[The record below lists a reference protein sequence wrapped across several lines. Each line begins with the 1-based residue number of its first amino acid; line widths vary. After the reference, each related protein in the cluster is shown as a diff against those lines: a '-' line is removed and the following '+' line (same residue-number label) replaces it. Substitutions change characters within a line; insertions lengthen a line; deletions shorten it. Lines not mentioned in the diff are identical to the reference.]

1 MSRNLSTEIQAKLAE
16 PTCRPVY
23 MVCFDFVGWNL
34 KECTGNH
41 SHSYYGDTY
50 ESASYTLEFPT
61 VTESIELSA
70 DSVTFSLSGSAELPI
85 NLSDVYNYRNRE
97 VDMYIGF
104 EAADGTMPDTNVY
117 KLFSGLM
124 SEVEFVEDGESDTWQ
139 VKAESK
145 LVDLQ
150 NEKVA
155 RYTHQS
161 QLNLHAGDKG
171 LEFASTAQA
180 GLFLSRNETPDE
192 PYTKKIIYGTAKVE
206 GSVVFMATSGS
217 GSRYLN
223 LVVAFAGHECE
234 SIQQVYL
241 DDRPLLASGSV
252 SGEFSQI
259 VTYQERL
266 GTSTQA
272 YVSELATEV
281 GSSVWT
287 SDHQLKG
294 ICYCYLRILYSEDL
308 FGSSAPKISAVIEGK
323 KLYDPRTGGE
333 YFNDNPALAVRD
345 YLLNTVYG
353 FSSGSARVDDA
364 LITVAANDCDYLVDK
379 KDSTQEKRYRINGF
393 LSTDSKIG
401 DNLKLLLAS
410 MAGKVSYLGGEFAV
424 YAGTYALSSFV
435 ITEDEITAPI
445 NLTSNSVRSSYN
457 GARGIH
463 TSQDLEWKEDEFP
476 PYQDSADLTEDGVS
490 RFIDLPLPFTK
501 SASACQRISKI
512 KVKRTRCSRKL
523 SLQTSLADLNIRA
536 GDVIS
541 ITSEKTEI
549 DGGVYEVQSM
559 SIVNGLEPYI
569 SMELFETKSSVYDWD
584 ASTEETEVDTAPSVS
599 NSVLAWSLARLGS
612 PTASP
617 ATRSYTIAFNVTVT
631 HNESGVTCRY
641 TTDGSEPDESDS
653 SVANGGTINISGQTI
668 TLKLKSFQNSGSLT
682 SEVVTYEY
690 TYNAPTN
697 LVPSP
702 LHRFTFTSS
711 TSGVSNSHP
720 YLEYNVPTLSGT
732 HLYNTRNGGSTYS
745 TLSTN
750 TATGSYYKD
759 STKIVQSW
767 TPSEYRAYATKAG
780 YLDSNPRV
788 VPNQCIPPLLLG
800 VYGYQDTSVCYL
812 ACIIFGSSATLYLRY
827 RRRVTSFGY
836 GVSTT
841 NWGSWSNW
849 GTNGTGWGWGSG
861 IWNQDQP
868 WNTFYNKG
876 LHNNTYSYQWEAYI
890 TQSGFSNSIVS
901 GIQNHTSPTSGVVY
915 HGSDTGSS
923 KYGVSGTTAYPIS
936 YQLRNS
942 SWKYN

>member
-23 MVCFDFVGWNL
+23 MVCFDFVGWSL

-50 ESASYTLEFPT
+50 EAASFTLEFPT

-70 DSVTFSLSGSAELPI
+70 DSVTFSLSGSTELPI

-104 EAADGTMPDTNVY
+104 EAADGTMPNTNVY

-223 LVVAFAGHECE
+223 LLVAFAGHECE

-364 LITVAANDCDYLVDK
+364 LITVAANDCDLLVDK
-379 KDSTQEKRYRINGF
+379 KDGTQEKRYRLNGF
-393 LSTDSKIG
+393 LSTEETIG
-401 DNLKLLLAS
+401 NNLKLLLAS
-410 MAGKVSYLGGEFAV
+410 MAGKISYLGGEFAV

-435 ITEDEITAPI
+435 ITEDDITAPL

-476 PYQDSADLTEDGVS
+476 PYQDSSDLTEDGVS

-501 SASACQRISKI
+501 SASACQRIAKI
-512 KVKRTRCSRKL
+512 TVKRTRCSRKL
-523 SLQTSLADLNIRA
+523 SLQTSLSDLNIRA
-536 GDVIS
+536 GDVVS

-569 SMELFETKSSVYDWD
+569 DMELFETKSSVYDWD
-584 ASTEETEVDTAPSVS
+584 ASTEETEVDTTPSVS

-617 ATRSYTIAFNVTVT
+617 ATRSYTIAFNVTVS
-631 HNESGVTCRY
+631 HNEIGVTCRY
-641 TTDGSEPDESDS
+641 TTDGSEPDENDS
-653 SVANGGTINISGQTI
+653 SVANGGTISISGQTI

-697 LVPSP
+697 LVNTP
-702 LHRFTFTSS
+702 LHRFYFYSG
-711 TSGVSNSHP
+711 SGVSNSHP
-720 YLEYNVPTLSGT
+720 YVQFAVPTLGAT
-732 HLYNTRNGGSTYS
+732 NLYHTRNGGSNW
-745 TLSTN
+745 LLLKNN
-750 TATGSYYKD
+750 TAAGTYYTD
-759 STKIVQSW
+759 PTLLQQSW
-767 TPSEYRAYATKAG
+767 TPSNYRAYATKAG
-780 YLDSNPRV
+780 YIDSNQRV
-788 VPNQCIPPLLLG
+788 VPNQCIPPLVMG
-800 VYGYQDTSVCYL
+800 VYEYQNSSVSYFVCL
-812 ACIIFGSSATLYLRY
+812 VFGSSVTLYLRY
-827 RRRVTSFGY
+827 RARYTSVIDG
-836 GVSTT
+836 STS
-841 NWGSWSNW
+841 WGSWSSWFVN
-849 GTNGTGWGWGSG
+849 GSG
-861 IWNQDQP
+861 WSWGNGVYNQAQYSLYQKLLHS
-868 WNTFYNKG
+868 NTRSF
-876 LHNNTYSYQWEAYI
+876 QWEAYT
-890 TQSGFSNSIVS
+890 TQSGFTNSIVS
-901 GIQNHTSPTSGVVY
+901 GIQNWNSPTSGVVY
-915 HGSDTGSS
+915 HGSDTGTD
-923 KYGVSGTTAYPIS
+923 KYGTTGTTSYPIS
-936 YQLRNS
+936 YTIKPS
-942 SWKYN
+942 SWRAN

>member
-23 MVCFDFVGWNL
+23 MVCFDFVGWSL

-50 ESASYTLEFPT
+50 EAASYTLEFPT

-70 DSVTFSLSGSAELPI
+70 DSVTFSLSGSTELPI

-104 EAADGTMPDTNVY
+104 EAADGTMPDANVY

-241 DDRPLLASGSV
+241 DDRPLLSSGSV
-252 SGEFSQI
+252 SGEFSNI
-259 VTYQERL
+259 VAYQERL

-272 YVSELATEV
+272 YVSQLATEV
-281 GSSVWT
+281 GTSVWT

-308 FGSSAPKISAVIEGK
+308 FGSSAPKISALIEGK

-333 YFNDNPALAVRD
+333 YFNDNPALAARD

-353 FSSGSARVDDA
+353 FSSGSARVDDT
-364 LITVAANDCDYLVDK
+364 LITVAANDCDLLVDK
-379 KDSTQEKRYRINGF
+379 KDGTQEKRYRINGF

-401 DNLKLLLAS
+401 DNLKLLLAC

-435 ITEDEITAPI
+435 ITEDEMTAPL

-559 SIVNGLEPYI
+559 SIANGLEPYI

-584 ASTEETEVDTAPSVS
+584 ASTEETEVGTAPSVS

-617 ATRSYTIAFNVTVT
+617 GTRSYTVGFTVTVS

-641 TTDGSEPDESDS
+641 STDGSEPDEADS
-653 SVANGGTINISGQTI
+653 SVANGGTINISGATI
-668 TLKLKSFQNSGSLT
+668 SLKLKSFQNSGSLT

-702 LHRFTFTSS
+702 LHRFTFYSGSS
-711 TSGVSNSHP
+711 QSDSHP
-720 YLEYNVPTLSGT
+720 YVQFAVPTLGGT
-732 HLYNTRNGGSTYS
+732 NLYNTRNGGSTYS
-745 TLSTN
+745 LLKSN
-750 TATGSYYKD
+750 TAAGTYYTD
-759 STKIVQSW
+759 TTLLTTSW

-780 YLDSNPRV
+780 YLDSNPRQ
-788 VPNQCIPPLLLG
+788 VPNQCIPPLMMG
-800 VYGYQDTSVCYL
+800 VYEYQNSSVAYL
-812 ACIIFGSSATLYLRY
+812 VCLVFGSSATLYMRY
-827 RRRVTSFGY
+827 RYR
-836 GVSTT
+836 TT
-841 NWGSWSNW
+841 NGPGAWNSWSNYF
-849 GTNGTGWGWGSG
+849 TNGTGWSWGSG
-861 IWNQDQP
+861 VYNQGQA
-868 WNTFYNKG
+868 WQGTLAKL
-876 LHNNTYSYQWEAYI
+876 LHSNSRSYQYEAYI
-890 TQSGFSNSIVS
+890 AQSGFSNSIVS
-901 GIQNHTSPTSGVVY
+901 GIQNGSSPTSGNVY
-915 HGSDTGSS
+915 YGTDTGTSVYS
-923 KYGVSGTTAYPIS
+923 TTGTQPYPIS
-936 YQLRNS
+936 YTIKPSNWR
-942 SWKYN
+942 